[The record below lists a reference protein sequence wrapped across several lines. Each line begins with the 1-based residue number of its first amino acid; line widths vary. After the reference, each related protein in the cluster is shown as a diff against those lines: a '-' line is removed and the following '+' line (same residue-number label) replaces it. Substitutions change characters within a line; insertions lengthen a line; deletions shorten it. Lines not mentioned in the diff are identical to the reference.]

1 MRTLIVGAGAVG
13 GFVAARMA
21 GHGLDVDVL
30 ARPASAARLRASGLT
45 LTDGTTSE
53 TVKPGVV
60 TADELAGPFDLVILA
75 VKADALDQALDD
87 AAPAIGPA
95 TVVVPF
101 MNGTGHLD
109 TMTARLGPAAAGGV
123 LRLAAERQDDG
134 SIRLLSPLFE
144 AEVGE
149 LDGSTSSRIEAVA
162 DLLRQAGAAVTVSPD
177 ITGRMWVKWVFI
189 ASLGALT
196 SLMRAPVGDIAAL
209 PGGRGLAASLLA
221 EMAATADA
229 AGHGLDPGTLSA
241 LRGQLTAAGSPATS
255 SLSRDLLAGHP
266 TEVEPVLGDLVDR
279 GHRLGLSLPLTGLTT
294 LALRVHNRR
303 VSGAQSG

>member
-60 TADELAGPFDLVILA
+60 TADELTAPFDLVILA
-75 VKADALDQALDD
+75 VKANVLDQALDD

-101 MNGTGHLD
+101 MNGMGHLD

-123 LRLAAERQDDG
+123 LRVVTERQDDG
-134 SIRLLSPLFE
+134 SIRFLSPLFE

-149 LDGSTSSRIEAVA
+149 LDGAVTDRIEAVA
-162 DLLRQAGAAVTVSPD
+162 DLLRQAGATVTVTPD
-177 ITGRMWVKWVFI
+177 ITARMWVKWVFI

-196 SLMRAPVGDIAAL
+196 SLMRAPVGDIAAF
-209 PGGRGLAASLLA
+209 PAGRGLAAGLLA

-229 AGHGLDPGTLSA
+229 AGHAMDPGTLTA

-255 SLSRDLLAGHP
+255 SLSRDLLAGHL
-266 TEVEPVLGDLVDR
+266 TEAEPVLGDLVDR
-279 GHRLGLSLPLTGLTT
+279 GHRLGLSLPLTGLAT

-303 VSGAQSG
+303 VSEAQSG

>member
-21 GHGLDVDVL
+21 GHGLDVTVL
-30 ARPASAARLRASGLT
+30 ARPASAARLRAGGLT

-53 TVKPGVV
+53 TFKPGVV
-60 TADELAGPFDLVILA
+60 TARELIGPFDLVILA
-75 VKADALDQALDD
+75 VKADGLDQALDD

-101 MNGTGHLD
+101 MNGMGHVGA
-109 TMTARLGPAAAGGV
+109 MTARLGASAAGGV
-123 LRLAAERQDDG
+123 LRVATERQDDG
-134 SIRLLSPLFE
+134 SIRILSPLFE

-149 LDGSTSSRIEAVA
+149 LDGAVSDRIEAVA
-162 DLLRQAGAAVTVSPD
+162 DLLRQAGATVTVSPD
-177 ITGRMWVKWVFI
+177 IPGRMWVKWVFI

-196 SLMRAPVGDIAAL
+196 SVLRAPVGDIAAF
-209 PGGRGLAASLLA
+209 PAGRGLAAGLLA

-229 AGHGLDPGTLSA
+229 AGHGLDAGTLAA

-255 SLSRDLLAGHP
+255 SLSRD
-266 TEVEPVLGDLVDR
+266 
-279 GHRLGLSLPLTGLTT
+279 
-294 LALRVHNRR
+294 
-303 VSGAQSG
+303 

>member
-30 ARPASAARLRASGLT
+30 ARPASAARLRAHGLT

-53 TVKPGVV
+53 TFKPGVV
-60 TADELAGPFDLVILA
+60 TAGELSAPFDLVILA

-101 MNGTGHLD
+101 INGLGHLD
-109 TMTARLGPAAAGGV
+109 AMTSRLGPAAAGGV
-123 LRLAAERQDDG
+123 LRVSTDRQDDG
-134 SIRLLSPLFE
+134 SIAILSPLFE
-144 AEVGE
+144 AELGE
-149 LDGSTSSRIEAVA
+149 LDGSATSRIEAVA
-162 DLLRQAGAAVTVSPD
+162 DVLRQAGATVTVSPD
-177 ITGRMWVKWVFI
+177 IVSRMWVKWVFI

-209 PGGRGLAASLLA
+209 AAGRGLAAGLLA
-221 EMAATADA
+221 EIAAVADA
-229 AGHGLDPGTLSA
+229 AGHALDAGTLA
-241 LRGQLTAAGSPATS
+241 AVGGQLTAAGSPMTA
-255 SLSRDLLAGHP
+255 SLSRDLMAGHP
-266 TEVEPVLGDLVDR
+266 TEVEPVLGDLVER
-279 GHRLGLSLPLTGLTT
+279 GHRLGLSLPLTGLAA
-294 LALRVHNRR
+294 LSLRVHNRR
-303 VSGAQSG
+303 VGEAQSG